1 MRLRRKTRE
10 THRHDRATV
19 YQELGDQAVSP
30 LDWKRQRA
38 IEERR
43 IRKARKQANDTPG
56 EDQA

>member
-10 THRHDRATV
+10 AHRHDRAAV
-19 YQELGDQAVSP
+19 YQELGDRANSP

-43 IRKARKQANDTPG
+43 IRKAKNTTPPG
-56 EDQA
+56 DNAS